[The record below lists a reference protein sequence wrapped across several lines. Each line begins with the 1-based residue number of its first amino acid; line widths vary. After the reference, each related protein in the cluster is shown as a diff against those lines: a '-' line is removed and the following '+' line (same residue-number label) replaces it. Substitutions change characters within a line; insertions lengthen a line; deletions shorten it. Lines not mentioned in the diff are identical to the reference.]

1 MSKKYIIVSN
11 HDELY
16 HHGIKGQKWGVRR
29 FQNEDG
35 SLTPA
40 GVKRYQTDQYGN
52 MTKKGAANYYKDI
65 YNEAKS
71 MGYRGQGVHDYVRQ
85 HFNNEGEYQAFVDN
99 YRKYKGKKALTGIAA
114 GAAGLA
120 LTGAAVGAGAYGAAK
135 GISKIG
141 KRAKED
147 AILEYTNQVW
157 GGKRLNY
164 MSTDELMK
172 TAHMTKKEIDDT
184 FSTGLLRKEA
194 QRSQKAAEI
203 LASRRLA
210 KDTKDMKK
218 YLRNNNLSSQE
229 LADMIYK
236 TNERAASATKGNS
249 EILNQQ
255 GNMLRKA
262 YSKRIKKDFGINT
275 KMAALEQT
283 RIETGKDAIQNRMN
297 AFSNSLFGQIATG
310 AGTTIGAMYVN
321 AQVEASRRAIENMY
335 DQDTANR
342 IAPNSLKIK
351 EYKDRSSVLTMPQR
365 MDNSWKN
372 TLKGNVN
379 TSSKSNDDDEDDE
392 DEDEKKRRS

>member
-40 GVKRYQTDQYGN
+40 GVKRYQTDAYGN

-99 YRKYKGKKALTGIAA
+99 YRKYKGKKALTGVAA

-120 LTGAAVGAGAYGAAK
+120 ITGAAVGAGAYGAAK
-135 GISKIG
+135 GLSKIG

-172 TAHMTKKEIDDT
+172 TAHMSKKEINDT

-194 QRSQKAAEI
+194 ERSQKAAEI
-203 LASRRLA
+203 LANRRLTQ
-210 KDTKDMKK
+210 DTKDMKK
-218 YLRNNNLSSQE
+218 YLRKNNLSSQE

-249 EILNQQ
+249 EILNKQSD
-255 GNMLRKA
+255 MLRKA

-283 RIETGKDAIQNRMN
+283 RIDTGKDAIQNRMN
-297 AFSNSLFGQIATG
+297 AFSNSLFGQVASGTG
-310 AGTTIGAMYVN
+310 TVLGAMYVN
-321 AQVEASRRAIENMY
+321 SQVEASRRALSKVY
-335 DQDTANR
+335 DQETVNR
-342 IAPNSLKIK
+342 VAPNSLKIK

-365 MDNSWKN
+365 MDKAWENS
-372 TLKGNVN
+372 LKSDTKPKTN
-379 TSSKSNDDDEDDE
+379 SDDE
-392 DEDEKKRRS
+392 DEDEDDDEKKRRS